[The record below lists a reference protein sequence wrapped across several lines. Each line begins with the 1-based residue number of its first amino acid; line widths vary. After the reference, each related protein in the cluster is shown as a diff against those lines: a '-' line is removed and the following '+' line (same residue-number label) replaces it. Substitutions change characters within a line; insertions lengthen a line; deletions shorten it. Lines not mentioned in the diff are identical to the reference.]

1 MKEQRHTGLKR
12 LAWPVLFLLMC
23 VPFAMAQGP
32 AKVTGKVIDD
42 LGEPMIGVSVQV
54 KGTASG
60 AITDIDGNYSVN
72 VEPGATLVFSY
83 VGYIPQE
90 HVVKGG
96 TLNVTL
102 KEDTETLEEVVVIG
116 YGVQKKSSVTGA
128 ISQVKAADMENRTIT
143 TAAQAL
149 QGKTAGVQLITSSGG
164 PGETPTIRVRGYS
177 SNVASDPLYVV
188 DGVRLSDISG
198 IDPNDIESM
207 EVLKDAASAAIYG
220 AEAGNGVILIT
231 TKKGRPG
238 QTKISYDFQFASQ
251 SIARVPKL
259 MNAQEY
265 IAYMTEAAPGG
276 TSLIPVSSIEAN
288 WDGVTDTDWVDAIF
302 ENSKMQKHNLS
313 FAGGSDRGSYYLS
326 LTYLNNNG
334 IIVGD
339 NDKYNRMTA
348 TINADY
354 KIKPWLKVGTTNQ
367 IEKYSV
373 RRVTGQNA
381 YGSTLS
387 AVLMMDPLT
396 APTYSPDNLPANMQN
411 LLNQG
416 RDLMKAPNG
425 DYYGVSAFFEGENYN
440 PLIMMNNNI
449 TRNSGFNVT
458 GSIFADLT
466 PFDGFTFTSRFGY
479 RLSGARSSGVN
490 LPFYGN
496 STQSNLYT
504 SVNGQSSTTIYYQ
517 WENFANYMKTFADA
531 HTISAMLGM
540 SFQEQTYDY
549 VSGSLAANGEHAI
562 TQNDPLFYFLNYA
575 AASATKTVGGEK
587 TRTAKMSYYGRV
599 GYDYKG
605 RYMVQASLRADAADL
620 SLLPASNRWG
630 YFPAVSA
637 GWTVSEEQFF
647 QPIRNYVTNLKIRA
661 SWGQNGS
668 LAALSNYPYS
678 VLMAASGLYP
688 FTNANAFVNG
698 YAPNSMGN
706 DELKWETSEQLNIG
720 FDARFLRDRLTFSM
734 DWFNKKTKDLLVT
747 GTTPS
752 LVVGGT
758 VSPIN
763 AGNVENKG
771 FEFELGWRDNI
782 KDFSYSVRANLATLK
797 NKVTYLDPS
806 LDRVVG
812 TQFHT
817 YPLSYFEEGY
827 PVYYFRGYQFAGIDP
842 ATGDPTFKDLN
853 GDNVINDD
861 DRTYIGDAIPD
872 FTYGIT
878 LTAAWKGL
886 DLTVFGTGSAGNDI
900 YNASFRPD
908 QTKANHLK
916 EIYFDD
922 RWTVD
927 NPHGTKPR
935 AGANYMERYIT
946 SDAVVFDGSFFKI
959 KQIQLGY
966 TLPKTWL
973 KKAFINNLR
982 VYCSLDDFFTFT
994 SYPGF
999 DPEAS
1004 ANSTNGM
1011 GIDMGGYP
1019 SSKKVV
1025 FGFNIEF

>member
-1 MKEQRHTGLKR
+1 MKEKRHTGLKR

-54 KGTASG
+54 KGTTSG

-334 IIVGD
+334 IIVGN

-416 RDLMKAPNG
+416 RDLMQAPNG

-458 GSIFADLT
+458 GSIFADLM

-531 HTISAMLGM
+531 HTVSAMLGM

-637 GWTVSEEQFF
+637 GWTVSEEKFF

-678 VLMAASGLYP
+678 VLMAASGMYP